1 MEPTRD
7 DVLNLV
13 EPLLRITAGVER
25 ARRRA
30 LASSLAVLRVVAAR
44 QPARPTDIAVAL
56 DVHQSSITRQVQS
69 LAAAGL
75 VAVEADPAD
84 RRSCFVTLTDAGRAE
99 TERLMEIGLDRFVTF
114 LAGWSAE
121 DVQTL
126 GRLLSRLEASIAEVK
141 QREQAAPER
150 DWQARP

>member
-7 DVLNLV
+7 DVMALV
-13 EPLLRITAGVER
+13 EPLLRISLGIER

-44 QPARPTDIAVAL
+44 QPVRPSEIAAAL
-56 DVHQSSITRQVQS
+56 DVHQSSITRQVHA
-69 LAAAGL
+69 LAASGM
-75 VAVEADPAD
+75 VAVEVDPAD
-84 RRSCFVTLTDAGRAE
+84 RRSFSVTLTDAGREESA
-99 TERLMEIGLDRFVTF
+99 RLTEIGLDRFVTF
-114 LAGWSAE
+114 LAGWSAD

-150 DWQARP
+150 VWRARP

>member
-13 EPLLRITAGVER
+13 EPLLRISAGVER

-44 QPARPTDIAVAL
+44 QPVRPSEIADAL
-56 DVHQSSITRQVQS
+56 DVHQSSITRQVHS
-69 LAAAGL
+69 LEASGL

-84 RRSCFVTLTDAGRAE
+84 RRSCFVTLADAGRGE
-99 TERLMEIGLDRFVTF
+99 IDRLTEIGLDRFVAF
-114 LAGWSAE
+114 LEGWSAE

-141 QREQAAPER
+141 QREQAVPER
-150 DWQARP
+150 AWRARS

>member
-1 MEPTRD
+1 MEASRD
-7 DVLNLV
+7 DVMALV
-13 EPLLRITAGVER
+13 EPLIRISAGVER

-44 QPARPTDIAVAL
+44 QPVRPSEIAAVL

-69 LAAAGL
+69 LAASGM
-75 VAVEADPAD
+75 VAVEGDPAD
-84 RRSCFVTLTDAGRAE
+84 RRACFVTLTDAGRAE
-99 TERLMEIGLDRFVTF
+99 IERLTEIGLDRFVTF

-126 GRLLSRLEASIAEVK
+126 GCLLGKLELSIAEVK
-141 QREQAAPER
+141 QREQAAPPR
-150 DWQARP
+150 SRSTRG